1 MATSAT
7 SSSAL
12 ALGADGLVALPHAA
26 LHALRAALIRDAGPS
41 GVAYLQ
47 EAGWASGTALLA
59 AFTRWLAERDDRA
72 PTELDHESFG
82 ERLGEFLRDA
92 GWGDLSVGAEGGVL
106 AVESA
111 DWKEADPGAALAFA
125 GCYFTA
131 GMLGDF
137 FTRLGGSQLAALEVS
152 CRSKGDATCKW
163 IVGSTEVIGLAWQA
177 MAEGRDWREV
187 AAGS

>member
-1 MATSAT
+1 MGMATSAT
-7 SSSAL
+7 PSPAL
-12 ALGADGLVALPHAA
+12 ALAADGLVAVPHAA

-47 EAGWASGTALLA
+47 EAGWASGAATLA
-59 AFTRWLAERDDRA
+59 AFTRWLGERDDRA
-72 PTELDHESFG
+72 PSQLDHETFG
-82 ERLGEFLRDA
+82 ERLVEFLRDA
-92 GWGDLSVGAEGGVL
+92 GWGDASLGAEGGVL
-106 AVESA
+106 ALESA
-111 DWKEADPGAALAFA
+111 DWKESDPNAALAFC

-163 IVGSTEVIGLAWQA
+163 IVGSTEVIGAAWQA
-177 MAEGRDWREV
+177 MAEGRAYGDV
-187 AAGS
+187 I